1 MANGTGFLDFCKR
14 ALSMEPARED
24 CRIPNLTTV
33 IAFRV
38 AYEQRGNSREDRY
51 PRVGSDWSK
60 TGIFRKLKLMERDVC

>member
-1 MANGTGFLDFCKR
+1 MTNHFSFSIVLPRTD
-14 ALSMEPARED
+14 ME
-24 CRIPNLTTV
+24 CLV
-33 IAFRV
+33 LIAFRV